1 MTEKQMELLIEQ
13 SIFSILYRDKN
24 KNEIR
29 HVGTGVVVCKKGI
42 FITAGHTFRK
52 KGDFKLEDF
61 RACFIVNGKIYI
73 TPIKEIC
80 WDSIDLDSSKQ
91 KVPEFKDYAVGQL
104 LNPIRVRSTYKRLYI
119 KKYIYL
125 KIRKKRPHYLE
136 KLYSYAYEYKDPK
149 TKDRSLGDNF
159 SNVNIEKIHLIE
171 SPLSVI
177 KNEIVIQSDKVFNN
191 CSSLRGEARKTNS
204 GAPIFD
210 ENMLICGVLL
220 GAIPG
225 IHGKDADHKFV
236 NMCRSKYYANRIKDY
251 NTAKQKCKNYQI
263 ISGNGK

>member
-1 MTEKQMELLIEQ
+1 MELLIEQ

-42 FITAGHTFRK
+42 FITAGHTFRQ
-52 KGDFKLEDF
+52 KGDFELEDF
-61 RACFIVNGKIYI
+61 RACFIVNGNIYI

-80 WDSIDLDSSKQ
+80 WYSIDFSMQ

-125 KIRKKRPHYLE
+125 KIRKKQPHNLE
-136 KLYSYAYEYKDPK
+136 KLYLYAYEYKNPK
-149 TKDRSLGDNF
+149 TKDRNLGDNF
-159 SNVNIEKIHLIE
+159 DNVNIDKIHLIN
-171 SPLSVI
+171 SSLLVI
-177 KNEIVIQSDKVFNN
+177 KNEIIIQSNKVFNN
-191 CSSLRGEARKTNS
+191 CSSLRGEAGETNS
-204 GAPIFD
+204 GAPILD
-210 ENMLICGVLL
+210 ENMFIRGVLL
-220 GAIPG
+220 GG
-225 IHGKDADHKFV
+225 IAGIQGKDADHKYV
-236 NMCRSKYYANRIKDY
+236 NMCRPKYYINKIKNY
-251 NTAKQKCKNYQI
+251 NAAKRKCKNYQI

>member
-42 FITAGHTFRK
+42 FITAGHTFRQ

-61 RACFIVNGKIYI
+61 RACFIVNGNIYI

-80 WDSIDLDSSKQ
+80 WDSIDFSKQ

-119 KKYIYL
+119 KRYIYL
-125 KIRKKRPHYLE
+125 KIRKKQPLNLE
-136 KLYSYAYEYKDPK
+136 KLYLYAYEYKDPK
-149 TKDRSLGDNF
+149 TEDRSLGDNF
-159 SNVNIEKIHLIE
+159 ANIDIDKIHLMH
-171 SPLSVI
+171 SQFLVI
-177 KNEIVIQSDKVFNN
+177 KNEIVIPPDKAFNN
-191 CSSLRGEARKTNS
+191 CSSLRGKAEATNS
-204 GAPIFD
+204 GAPMFD
-210 ENMLICGVLL
+210 ENMLIRGVLL
-220 GAIPG
+220 EG
-225 IHGKDADHKFV
+225 ITGIQGKDADCKFV

-251 NTAKQKCKNYQI
+251 NTAKRKCKNYQI

>member
-42 FITAGHTFRK
+42 FITAGHTFRQ

-61 RACFIVNGKIYI
+61 RACFIVNGNIYI

-80 WDSIDLDSSKQ
+80 WDSIDFSKQ

-119 KKYIYL
+119 KRYIYL
-125 KIRKKRPHYLE
+125 KIRKKQPLNLE
-136 KLYSYAYEYKDPK
+136 KLYLYAYEYKDPK
-149 TKDRSLGDNF
+149 TEAF
-159 SNVNIEKIHLIE
+159 
-171 SPLSVI
+171 SVI
-177 KNEIVIQSDKVFNN
+177 SDK
-191 CSSLRGEARKTNS
+191 K
-204 GAPIFD
+204 
-210 ENMLICGVLL
+210 
-220 GAIPG
+220 
-225 IHGKDADHKFV
+225 
-236 NMCRSKYYANRIKDY
+236 
-251 NTAKQKCKNYQI
+251 
-263 ISGNGK
+263 

>member
-42 FITAGHTFRK
+42 FITAGHTFRQ

-61 RACFIVNGKIYI
+61 RACFIANGNIYI

-80 WDSIDLDSSKQ
+80 WDSIDPFKQ
-91 KVPEFKDYAVGQL
+91 KIPEFKDYAVGQL
-104 LNPIRVRSTYKRLYI
+104 LNPIRVRAAYKRLYI
-119 KKYIYL
+119 KKYVYL
-125 KIRKKRPHYLE
+125 KIRKKQPFNLE
-136 KLYSYAYEYKDPK
+136 KLYLYAYEYKEPK

-159 SNVNIEKIHLIE
+159 NNLNINKIHLID
-171 SPLSVI
+171 SPLLVI
-177 KNEIVIQSDKVFNN
+177 KNEIVIQPDKVFNN
-191 CSSLRGEARKTNS
+191 CSSLRGEAGETNS

-210 ENMLICGVLL
+210 KNMLIRGVLL
-220 GAIPG
+220 GGIAGIP
-225 IHGKDADHKFV
+225 GKDADRKYV
-236 NMCRSKYYANRIKDY
+236 NMCRSRYYANRIKNY
-251 NTAKQKCKNYQI
+251 NAAKSKCKNYQI
-263 ISGNGK
+263 IGGNGK

>member
-1 MTEKQMELLIEQ
+1 MFY
-13 SIFSILYRDKN
+13 S
-24 KNEIR
+24 
-29 HVGTGVVVCKKGI
+29 
-42 FITAGHTFRK
+42 
-52 KGDFKLEDF
+52 
-61 RACFIVNGKIYI
+61 NGKIYI

-177 KNEIVIQSDKVFNN
+177 KMK
-191 CSSLRGEARKTNS
+191 
-204 GAPIFD
+204 
-210 ENMLICGVLL
+210 
-220 GAIPG
+220 
-225 IHGKDADHKFV
+225 
-236 NMCRSKYYANRIKDY
+236 
-251 NTAKQKCKNYQI
+251 
-263 ISGNGK
+263 